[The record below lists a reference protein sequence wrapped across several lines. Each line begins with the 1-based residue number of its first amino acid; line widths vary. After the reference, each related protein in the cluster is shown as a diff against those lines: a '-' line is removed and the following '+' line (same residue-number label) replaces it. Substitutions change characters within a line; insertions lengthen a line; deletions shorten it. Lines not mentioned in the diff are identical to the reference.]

1 MASISPLKELINNTS
16 LGDMHKLLIKDPFP
30 NITIG
35 MFNKNDRKI
44 LNFYI

>member
-16 LGDMHKLLIKDPFP
+16 LGDMHKLLTKDPFP

-35 MFNKNDRKI
+35 ICDKNNR
-44 LNFYI
+44 